1 MKGKPWKLFLLLFF
15 AAGLIYA
22 LGPAAA
28 QDDLIQ
34 KAENIIKNNCST
46 VGCHQGKFPTAN
58 LNMEPGQFPVTVI
71 DVPSKEKP
79 DLKIIEKGIPE
90 KSYLF
95 LKIQGSPEIK
105 GKRMPLHKNPLA
117 AEDIQAI
124 ADWIKSLKQ
133 AAI

>member
-1 MKGKPWKLFLLLFF
+1 MKEKPWRLILFF
-15 AAGLIYA
+15 LFALGFIYA

-28 QDDLIQ
+28 QNDLSQ
-34 KAENIIKNNCST
+34 KAENIIKSNCSV

-58 LNMEPGQFPVTVI
+58 LNLEPGQFPGTVVE
-71 DVPSKEKP
+71 VPSKEKP
-79 DLKIIEKGIPE
+79 DLKLIEKGVPE

-105 GKRMPLHKNPLA
+105 GKRMPLHKDPLA

-124 ADWIKSLKQ
+124 ADWITSLK
-133 AAI
+133 

>member
-1 MKGKPWKLFLLLFF
+1 MKGKFCKLFVLFFF

-22 LGPAAA
+22 LSPAVA
-28 QDDLIQ
+28 QNDPGQ
-34 KAENIIKNNCST
+34 NAENIIKNNCS
-46 VGCHQGKFPTAN
+46 VWGCHHGKFPTAG
-58 LNMEPGQFPVTVI
+58 LNMEPGRFPGTVI
-71 DVPSKEKP
+71 DVSSKQKP

-105 GKRMPLHKNPLA
+105 GKRMPLHKKPLA

-124 ADWIKSLKQ
+124 ADWIKSLQ
-133 AAI
+133 

>member
-1 MKGKPWKLFLLLFF
+1 MKGRSRRLILLFLF
-15 AAGLIYA
+15 AMGLIYA

-28 QDDLIQ
+28 QNDISQ
-34 KAENIIKNNCST
+34 KAENIIKSNCSV

-58 LNMEPGQFPVTVI
+58 LNMEPGQFPGTVV

-95 LKIQGSPEIK
+95 LKIQGSSEIK

-117 AEDIQAI
+117 AEDIQTI
-124 ADWIKSLKQ
+124 ADWITSLK
-133 AAI
+133 